1 MKKKANTR
9 TIEETLKMKD
19 RDIIILATKRAEF
32 ANKIFATFIVDAAEV
47 PKAYT
52 CSKLTTETL
61 EQGVIYIQS

>member
-1 MKKKANTR
+1 
-9 TIEETLKMKD
+9 MKD
-19 RDIIILATKRAEF
+19 RDIIILATIRTEF
-32 ANKIFATFIVDAAEV
+32 ANKVFATFIADAAEV